1 MSAANAFS
9 EIVAECTPHPG
20 KHTDAYV
27 HKGLRTLK
35 GTVREDFK
43 LSPSSSN
50 CEIGVGIVA
59 QGQCGLLLVRLSKEI
74 KKKFFICG
82 IL

>member
-9 EIVAECTPHPG
+9 EIVAECIPHPG

-27 HKGLRTLK
+27 HEGLRTLK
-35 GTVREDFK
+35 DTVREDFK

-50 CEIGVGIVA
+50 CEMAGGLQFKASVA
-59 QGQCGLLLVRLSKEI
+59 YY
-74 KKKFFICG
+74 
-82 IL
+82 